1 MQLRAEEISNIIK
14 QQIAGYDQ
22 AVDVMETGTVLTVGD
37 GIARLYGLD
46 SAMAGELVE
55 FPGGIFG
62 MVLNLEEDNVGVA
75 LFGSD
80 TGIKEGDTVKRTGR
94 IVEVPVGPALI
105 GRVVNALGQP
115 VDGKGP
121 IESEFTRR
129 VELKAPGIIGRQ
141 PVEEPLQTGLKAIDA
156 MIPIGRGQRE
166 LIIGDRQTG
175 KTAVAIDTII
185 NQKGQNV
192 HCFYVAIGQKQSTV
206 AQVVDRLAK
215 NGAMEYTTVVIAG
228 ASEPAPLQFIA
239 PYTGCAMGEYFRDSG
254 GHALCIYDDL
264 SKQAVA
270 YRQLSLLLRRPPG
283 REAFP
288 GDVFYLHSRL
298 LERAAKMA
306 EEWVVVK
313 KGEEPK
319 RGEGVEIFLG
329 KEAAHESKEAAEKKG
344 DGYEA
349 KMLPDSGGSLTALPV
364 IETQAGDVSAY
375 IPTNVISIT
384 DGQIF
389 LESDLFFSGV
399 RPAINVGISVSR
411 VGGNAQI
418 KAMKEVAGT
427 LRLELAQF
435 RAMQAFAQFA
445 SDLDK
450 ATQQQLAR
458 GARLVEVLKQG
469 QYAPI
474 AVEEQIAIIYA
485 ATNGF
490 VDEIPAGEILR
501 YEKELISWLKAE
513 KADLMKGIVEK
524 KTLKKGLGDDLKKAC
539 EEFAKVFEPKAQA

>member
-14 QQIAGYDQ
+14 QQIASYDKT
-22 AVDVMETGTVLTVGD
+22 VDVMETGTVLTVGD
-37 GIARLYGLD
+37 GIARVYGLD

-55 FPGGIFG
+55 FTGGVMG
-62 MVLNLEEDNVGVA
+62 MVLNLEEDNVGCA
-75 LFGSD
+75 IFGAD
-80 TGIKEGDTVKRTGR
+80 THIKEGSAVKRTGR
-94 IVEVPVGPALI
+94 IVEVKVGPALV

-129 VELKAPGIIGRQ
+129 VELKAPGIMSRQ
-141 PVEEPLQTGLKAIDA
+141 PVTEPLQTGLKAIDA

-175 KTAVAIDTII
+175 KTAVATDTIV
-185 NQKGQNV
+185 NQKGKGV
-192 HCFYVAIGQKQSTV
+192 HCIYVAIGQKQSTV
-206 AQVVDRLAK
+206 AQVMEKLRQH
-215 NGAMEYTTVVIAG
+215 GAMEYTTIVMAG

-239 PYTGCAMGEYFRDSG
+239 PYTGCTIGEYYRDSG
-254 GHALCIYDDL
+254 QHALCVYDDL

-283 REAFP
+283 REAYP

-306 EEWVVVK
+306 NEYVIVN
-313 KGEEPK
+313 KGAEPK
-319 RGEGVEIFLG
+319 REGAEKIYLREDG
-329 KEAAHESKEAAEKKG
+329 REDAEKDAEKKG
-344 DGYEA
+344 AGFEVKRLA
-349 KMLPDSGGSLTALPV
+349 DSGGSLTALPI

-389 LESDLFFSGV
+389 LESDLFYSGV

-418 KAMKEVAGT
+418 KAMKQVAGT
-427 LRLELAQF
+427 LRLDLAQF
-435 RAMQAFAQFA
+435 RAMAAFAQFA
-445 SDLDK
+445 SDLDQ

-458 GARLVEVLKQG
+458 GERLVEILKQG
-469 QYAPI
+469 QYKPQP
-474 AVEEQIAIIYA
+474 VEEQVVLIFAG
-485 ATNGF
+485 TRGF
-490 VDEIPAGEILR
+490 IDEYPTSSLGRYETELMSYMRSERKSVLESIVTKKKIDDTLEGEIEDALR
-501 YEKELISWLKAE
+501 A
-513 KADLMKGIVEK
+513 
-524 KTLKKGLGDDLKKAC
+524 
-539 EEFAKVFEPKAQA
+539 FAKTFEVAEA